1 MYKGDTRPRTVDV
14 SVDGSLVT
22 TWTSSGTTTDFEG
35 VPLSGAYGQ
44 VVTITGSELADR
56 QWLSIVEVGG
66 PTPSL
71 LPFSPL
77 MNTRAQASKKAN
89 GCARLKLRPGGVA
102 RRFVLRVLYPLRVPQ
117 NVGLYDVGFRGGLS
131 VACTSVAWRAFN
143 LCTA

>member
-89 GCARLKLRPGGVA
+89 G
-102 RRFVLRVLYPLRVPQ
+102 VL
-117 NVGLYDVGFRGGLS
+117 D
-131 VACTSVAWRAFN
+131 
-143 LCTA
+143 